1 MESSKP
7 SSPLAREPRPQNDEN
22 LGADSQVEVGDQASS
37 FKKSEPYHPL
47 FFLTEPSEQY
57 LGELNDNLN
66 PVAPC
71 LTICSKDPHKAFEH
85 SADVLSREN
94 QPSPEAFIGSTI
106 EEIYDFFTKHLR
118 PEIDS
123 TAPEQL
129 TYFTFLAVDAG
140 CIQASPS
147 ECIICCDAPDYNE
160 EQDDVVLKTLRLPI
174 KEVVQYLCPLEQ
186 LRLTMSDVADL
197 PERAWSTIPAPTVIQ
212 DPDDPPREY
221 RVATHGQARSN
232 RRKLLKLAAD
242 AQYDHNY
249 SASEDLSYF
258 KARWNEFFVVSE
270 MDRTLSQM
278 ARRGSGR
285 IQYKP
290 NPSKEFEDE
299 FQEKRTNGEW
309 K

>member
-1 MESSKP
+1 M
-7 SSPLAREPRPQNDEN
+7 REFND
-22 LGADSQVEVGDQASS
+22 S
-37 FKKSEPYHPL
+37 F
-47 FFLTEPSEQY
+47 
-57 LGELNDNLN
+57 N

-71 LTICSKDPHKAFEH
+71 LTISSKDPHKAFEH

-94 QPSPEAFIGSTI
+94 QPSPKAFIGSTV

-118 PEIDS
+118 PDTDS

-147 ECIICCDAPDYNE
+147 QCIICCDAPDYDE
-160 EQDDVVLKTLRLPI
+160 AEDDVILKTLRLPI
-174 KEVVQYLCPLEQ
+174 KEAVEYLCPLEQ
-186 LRLTMSDVADL
+186 LRLTMSEVAD
-197 PERAWSTIPAPTVIQ
+197 PSERAWSTIPAPTVIQ

-232 RRKLLKLAAD
+232 RRKLLKLTAD
-242 AQYDHNY
+242 AQHDSNY

-270 MDRTLSQM
+270 MDRKLSQM
-278 ARRGSGR
+278 ARSGSGR
-285 IQYKP
+285 IQYKA
-290 NPSKEFEDE
+290 NPSKEFEE
-299 FQEKRTNGEW
+299 ELQGKRANGEW
-309 K
+309 KVHEHD